1 MERDNRMSENKYL
14 PIGTTIANKYEIID
28 ILGEDEFEL
37 LYLIKAIGRNGSF
50 FVAKELFLE
59 TFSFREQNYVS
70 TIVEA
75 RGVFNKRKKQII
87 EELSTLKHNPQYNE
101 IKIYGYEEDNDTIYT
116 IMGFSS
122 NASIERYLQ
131 FTPKENT
138 ILPELKQLRKKE
150 KRNKGGDKKGVGL
163 FFIFGLF
170 LMLLTLGATIFYV
183 YKFLRTNGVEVEE
196 KFIAPKEI
204 SLKEHVVS
212 EPKKP
217 EKIVKTLAPKIVE
230 TAIPSISK
238 PIISNSI
245 AEKSTIKKE
254 VIEKEVIEKEIIEKT
269 PIINKPH
276 VDKIEVIAQAKKVA
290 NKLAVKVEE
299 NKTIVNQEKLPPLA
313 KVKKSIEKKV
323 SIEKNLI
330 EKKLIEKAKL
340 SEMKKPKEITKK
352 KKVEVSAKERI
363 EKFLNSYI
371 HTTSTASAQ
380 KTLRFYDKKLSKY
393 FRFKNATHKTILK
406 SQKRYNEKWMKRDF
420 KISSFKIVKRYQK
433 KGVNYYDLKTTTLWH
448 VSNSKGKKRS
458 GKSRGFMRLK
468 EIDGSFKI
476 TSIYSLK

>member
-14 PIGTTIANKYEIID
+14 PIGTKIANKYEIID

-37 LYLIKAIGRNGSF
+37 LYLIKGIGRKGSF

-59 TFSFREQNYVS
+59 TFSFREENYVS
-70 TIVEA
+70 TVVEA

-87 EELSTLKHNPQYNE
+87 EELSALKHNPQYNE
-101 IKIYGYEEDNDTIYT
+101 IKIYGYEEENDTIYT

-138 ILPELKQLRKKE
+138 VLPELKQLRKKE
-150 KRNKGGDKKGVGL
+150 KRNKRGEKKRIGL

-170 LMLLTLGATIFYV
+170 LMLLTLGATIFYA

-196 KFIAPKEI
+196 KFIAPKEVL
-204 SLKEHVVS
+204 LKEHVMS
-212 EPKKP
+212 KPKKV
-217 EKIVKTLAPKIVE
+217 EKTVTTLAPKVVE
-230 TAIPSISK
+230 TATPSIHKPSISK
-238 PIISNSI
+238 PI
-245 AEKSTIKKE
+245 AETST
-254 VIEKEVIEKEIIEKT
+254 IEKEVI
-269 PIINKPH
+269 NKPH
-276 VDKIEVIAQAKKVA
+276 VEKIEVIAQAKKVA
-290 NKLAVKVEE
+290 EKLAVKLEE
-299 NKTIVNQEKLPPLA
+299 NKTIVNQEMLPPLP
-313 KVKKSIEKKV
+313 KVKKSMEKKI
-323 SIEKNLI
+323 SLEEKVT
-330 EKKLIEKAKL
+330 EKKLTTKEKDIEK
-340 SEMKKPKEITKK
+340 EKPKEITKNK
-352 KKVEVSAKERI
+352 KAEVFVDERI

-393 FRFKNATHKTILK
+393 FRFKQATHKTILK
-406 SQKRYNEKWMKRDF
+406 SQKRYNEKWTKRDF
-420 KISSFKIVKRYQK
+420 KISSFKITKRYQK
-433 KGVNYYDLKTTTLWH
+433 KGVNYYNLKTMTTWH
-448 VSNSKGKKRS
+448 VSNAKGKKRS

-468 EIDGSFKI
+468 EIDGGFKI

>member
-1 MERDNRMSENKYL
+1 MGRDNRMSENKYL
-14 PIGTTIANKYEIID
+14 PISTTIANKYEIID

-37 LYLIKAIGRNGSF
+37 LYLVKAIGRKGSF
-50 FVAKELFLE
+50 FIAKELFLE

-70 TIVEA
+70 TIVDA

-87 EELSTLKHNPQYNE
+87 EELSNLKHNPQYNE

-163 FFIFGLF
+163 FFIFGIF
-170 LMLLTLGATIFYV
+170 LILLTLGATIFYA
-183 YKFLRTNGVEVEE
+183 YKFLRNNGLEVEE

-212 EPKKP
+212 EAKKP

-254 VIEKEVIEKEIIEKT
+254 VIKKEIIEKT

-276 VDKIEVIAQAKKVA
+276 VEKIEVIAQAQKIA
-290 NKLAVKVEE
+290 EKLAVKIEE
-299 NKTIVNQEKLPPLA
+299 NKTIVNQEKLPPLTN
-313 KVKKSIEKKV
+313 VKKSIEKKV
-323 SIEKNLI
+323 SIEK
-330 EKKLIEKAKL
+330 KLIEKAKL
-340 SEMKKPKEITKK
+340 TEIKKPKEITKK
-352 KKVEVSAKERI
+352 KKAEVSVEERI
-363 EKFLNSYI
+363 EKFLNDYI
-371 HTTSTASAQ
+371 HTTSIASAQ

-393 FRFKNATHKTILK
+393 FRFKQATHKTILK

-420 KISSFKIVKRYQK
+420 KMSDLKIVKRYQK
-433 KGVNYYDLKTTTLWH
+433 KGLNYYDLKTTTTWH
-448 VSNSKGKKRS
+448 VSNAKGKKRS